1 MFAPRGW
8 LSRSLARE
16 MYRMFRASE
25 YFDKA
30 WYRTQHLFFARKRQ
44 DAIWHFIL
52 HGGPQGLSPSR
63 RFDSAYYLE
72 KNDDVR
78 IAKLNPLYHFL
89 AYGHA
94 ERRLPLRSANEM
106 VDSLL
111 PEAAHVRAFVT
122 PALTHRRV
130 SVLFDSS
137 TPKASYEDFLAVA
150 ATISLSK
157 GSDLRILHRNV
168 TPPLEDIHRALDGMT
183 SEWLAR
189 LEITPVPTTATY
201 SDIPFYADEI
211 TVATSWSSARALT
224 FTAQAELSWILRV
237 CSSDAEADDKV
248 ISPDSSLALPQGV
261 ALEFNTDSSRE
272 QGTFDSL
279 AWSSRVPPK
288 VLFAPV
294 DASSTREPWKLGV
307 VAEPH
312 SSPLSFSRGIEAL
325 SMWLSRFQGGSD
337 AVELCLVGEATT
349 PFSFLEEFQPRAAEK
364 GDAVHCLLVL
374 SSGDPSDFQDS
385 SASGI
390 RIVHVSP
397 ALSQDARSGQ
407 LGEGR
412 VLNCPADIES
422 IVSALDEAHASFLAR
437 GQRQ

>member
-30 WYRTQHLFFARKRQ
+30 WYRTQHLSFARKRH

-52 HGGPQGLSPSR
+52 HGGPKGLSPSR

-78 IAKLNPLYHFL
+78 VAKLNPLYHFL

-111 PEAAHVRAFVT
+111 PEAAHLRAFVT
-122 PALTHRRV
+122 PALAHRRV

-137 TPKASYEDFLAVA
+137 TPEASYEDFLSVA
-150 ATISLSK
+150 AEISLST

-168 TPPLEDIHRALDGMT
+168 TPPLKEIHRALDGKK

-224 FTAQAELSWILRV
+224 FTAEAELSWVLRV
-237 CSSDAEADDKV
+237 RSSDAEEDDKV
-248 ISPDSSLALPQGV
+248 ISPDSGLVLPQGV

-272 QGTFDSL
+272 EGTFDSL
-279 AWSSRVPPK
+279 AWSSRLPPE
-288 VLFAPV
+288 VRFAPV
-294 DASSTREPWKLGV
+294 DASSAREPWKLGV
-307 VAEPH
+307 VAEPD

-325 SMWLSRFQGGSD
+325 STWLSRFKGGSGD
-337 AVELCLVGEATT
+337 VELCLVGETT
-349 PFSFLEEFQPRAAEK
+349 APFSFLEEFQPRAVAK

-374 SSGDPSDFQDS
+374 SSGDPSAFQDS
-385 SASGI
+385 SAPGI

-397 ALSQDARSGQ
+397 ELSHDARSGEV
-407 LGEGR
+407 GAER

-422 IVSALDEAHASFLAR
+422 MVSALDEAHASFLAR
-437 GQRQ
+437 GQQR

>member
-30 WYRTQHLFFARKRQ
+30 WYRTQHLSFARKRH

-52 HGGPQGLSPSR
+52 HGGPKGLSPSR

-78 IAKLNPLYHFL
+78 VAKLNPLYHFL
-89 AYGHA
+89 AYGQA

-106 VDSLL
+106 VDSVL

-168 TPPLEDIHRALDGMT
+168 APPLEKIHRALDGKK

-224 FTAQAELSWILRV
+224 FTAQAELSWVLRV
-237 CSSDAEADDKV
+237 RSSDAEADDQV
-248 ISPDSSLALPQGV
+248 ISPDSSLVLPQGV

-272 QGTFDSL
+272 QGAFDAL
-279 AWSSRVPPK
+279 AWSSRVPPE
-288 VLFAPV
+288 VLFSPV

-325 SMWLSRFQGGSD
+325 SIWLSRFQGGSD
-337 AVELCLVGEATT
+337 AIELCLVGETTT

-374 SSGDPSDFQDS
+374 SSGDSSDFQDS
-385 SASGI
+385 SAPGI

-397 ALSQDARSGQ
+397 ELSHDARN
-407 LGEGR
+407 GEVGAER
-412 VLNCPADIES
+412 VLNCLADIES
-422 IVSALDEAHASFLAR
+422 MVSALDEAHASFLAG
-437 GQRQ
+437 GQQR

>member
-1 MFAPRGW
+1 
-8 LSRSLARE
+8 
-16 MYRMFRASE
+16 MYRMFQESE

-30 WYRTQHLFFARKRQ
+30 WYRTQHLSFARKQQ

-78 IAKLNPLYHFL
+78 IAKLNPLFHFL
-89 AYGHA
+89 AYGQA

-111 PEAAHVRAFVT
+111 PEAAHLRAFVT
-122 PALTHRRV
+122 PALAHRRV

-137 TPKASYEDFLAVA
+137 TPKARYEDFLAVA
-150 ATISLSK
+150 ATISLIK
-157 GSDLRILHRNV
+157 ESDLRILHRNV
-168 TPPLEDIHRALDGMT
+168 TPPLEKIHRALDGKT

-224 FTAQAELSWILRV
+224 FTAQAELSWVLRV
-237 CSSDAEADDKV
+237 RSSDAEADDKV
-248 ISPDSSLALPQGV
+248 ISPDSSLVLPQGV
-261 ALEFNTDSSRE
+261 VLDFNTDSSRE
-272 QGTFDSL
+272 QGAFDAL
-279 AWSSRVPPK
+279 GWSSRVPPE
-288 VLFAPV
+288 VLFSPV
-294 DASSTREPWKLGV
+294 DASPARAPWKLGV

-325 SMWLSRFQGGSD
+325 STWLSRFQGGSGD
-337 AVELCLVGEATT
+337 VELCLVGEATT

-374 SSGDPSDFQDS
+374 SSGDLSNFPDS
-385 SASGI
+385 PAYGI
-390 RIVHVSP
+390 RFVHVSP
-397 ALSQDARSGQ
+397 ELSHDARSG
-407 LGEGR
+407 EFGR
-412 VLNCPADIES
+412 DQVLNCPADIES
-422 IVSALDEAHASFLAR
+422 IVSALDKAHASFLAQ
-437 GQRQ
+437 GQKR